1 MTSQLRAF
9 LGFLSDSLACCD
21 NRIGNWGFGGIRFMI
36 ENLFNLLSEFPLE
49 FGDFGSVGSSRR
61 CIRVLINLSKWGVR
75 VLMGFI
81 LRKEE
86 LNNMFEKKARLLS
99 YLVTVWAIK
108 ILFFSYGSFLCVY

>member
-1 MTSQLRAF
+1 
-9 LGFLSDSLACCD
+9 
-21 NRIGNWGFGGIRFMI
+21 MI

-99 YLVTVWAIK
+99 YLVTVWQLRSYFSVTDRSYAFIEFIK
-108 ILFFSYGSFLCVY
+108 HFIFAMIVLFYYS